1 MENVN
6 VVYRV
11 LGLASLG
18 LLLSG
23 CQPASQHQAQS
34 QDDDASQPI
43 ATTNSA
49 RNQTES
55 QLKAQRHDL
64 DGVTLRRWV
73 LPNFQATIQTTDK
86 LVQRARRQ
94 QAPTRQLQRRS
105 AQLSAKRAVILN
117 KFEGYRGHNI
127 SVGTAAVYDCDE
139 VAQVGRQVIRAAQQ
153 HRSLKVPL
161 QHYATA
167 RQDLLTDVNQ
177 IQRLLNYA

>member
-1 MENVN
+1 MN

-23 CQPASQHQAQS
+23 CQPAQQHQAQS

-49 RNQTES
+49 RNQTEN

-94 QAPTRQLQRRS
+94 QAPASATVSAVKCETRRYFKQVRR
-105 AQLSAKRAVILN
+105 LSRP
-117 KFEGYRGHNI
+117 
-127 SVGTAAVYDCDE
+127 
-139 VAQVGRQVIRAAQQ
+139 Q
-153 HRSLKVPL
+153 HRCWHSGGL
-161 QHYATA
+161 
-167 RQDLLTDVNQ
+167 
-177 IQRLLNYA
+177 